1 MFQPINLCSRCP
13 WAVTAIFIYYMCR
26 VKKGLDNNGAAFSA
40 KPPVNENKMNTKI
53 YIR

>member
-1 MFQPINLCSRCP
+1 MFQPINLCRRCP

-40 KPPVNENKMNTKI
+40 KAPVNENKMNTKI